1 MRIVDKISFK
11 EQTFRL
17 REDAILDAAHRLL
30 AQKGFDLMTMDEV
43 AADVGIAKPSLYKHF
58 VSKEQLVGAAMI
70 RLIDG
75 ALDFIDQI
83 PATASPLV
91 KMKSILAW
99 ALRARLSGGLPYIP
113 ATSPLMRE
121 MFLKNIRYVSKLLK
135 LNSLVAAMVKN
146 ARHIGELRSDLPD
159 DVILF
164 SFYARSCDP
173 AVDFLRLYSKLDNEA
188 IIAHMISSCFD
199 RLTQPIAMGGKDD
212 PRLSV
217 AGDARAARDASCPR
231 APAGHP

>member
-1 MRIVDKISFK
+1 MRILDKITFK

-70 RLIDG
+70 RLIEG
-75 ALDFIDQI
+75 ALDFIDTL
-83 PATASPLV
+83 PATESPLV

-99 ALRARLSGGLPYIP
+99 SLRVRLGGGLPYLP
-113 ATSPLMRE
+113 ATSPLVRE
-121 MFLKNIRYVSKLLK
+121 MLLKNIRYVTKVLK
-135 LNSLVAAMVKN
+135 LNAQVSAMVKR
-146 ARHIGELRSDLPD
+146 ARQTGELRSDLPD

-173 AVDFLRLYSKLDNEA
+173 AVDFLRLYSKLDSEA

-199 RLTQPIAMGGKDD
+199 GLAQPSAIGVKAGVG
-212 PRLSV
+212 LSV
-217 AGDARAARDASCPR
+217 ASPAQAAASTRTPT
-231 APAGHP
+231 GQS

>member
-1 MRIVDKISFK
+1 MRILDKISFK
-11 EQTFRL
+11 EQTFKL

-70 RLIDG
+70 RLIEG
-75 ALDFIDQI
+75 ALDFVDQL
-83 PATASPLV
+83 PTAESPLV

-99 ALRARLSGGLPYIP
+99 ALRVRLGGGLPYLP
-113 ATSPLMRE
+113 ATSPQVRDMLT
-121 MFLKNIRYVSKLLK
+121 KNIRYVTKVLK
-135 LNSLVAAMVKN
+135 LNGQISDMVKK
-146 ARHIGELRSDLPD
+146 AKKSGELRADLPE

-173 AVDFLRLYSKLDNEA
+173 AVDYLRMYSKLDNEA
-188 IIAHMISSCFD
+188 IIAHMISGCFD
-199 RLTQPIAMGGKDD
+199 GLAEPLQAGKGN
-212 PRLSV
+212 LISSV
-217 AGDARAARDASCPR
+217 PAAGYP
-231 APAGHP
+231 

>member
-1 MRIVDKISFK
+1 MSSNLVTVNI
-11 EQTFRL
+11 
-17 REDAILDAAHRLL
+17 DAIKIGQPLPFALKGSDGTLL

-83 PATASPLV
+83 PATESPLD
-91 KMKSILAW
+91 KMKSILNW
-99 ALRARLSGGLPYIP
+99 ALQVRLSGGLPYLP
-113 ATSPLMRE
+113 ATSPLVRE
-121 MFLKNIRYVSKLLK
+121 MLLKNIRYVSKLLK
-135 LNSLVAAMVKN
+135 LNSRVAAMVQN
-146 ARHIGELRSDLPD
+146 ARQTGELRSDLPD

-199 RLTQPIAMGGKDD
+199 GLTQPIAMGGKRDA
-212 PRLSV
+212 RLNV
-217 AGDARAARDASCPR
+217 AGDARAASCPR
-231 APAGHP
+231 APSGHP

>member
-1 MRIVDKISFK
+1 MRIIDKISFK
-11 EQTFRL
+11 KQTFKL

-83 PATASPLV
+83 PATESPLD
-91 KMKSILAW
+91 KMKSILNW
-99 ALRARLSGGLPYIP
+99 ALQVRLSGGLPYLP
-113 ATSPLMRE
+113 ATSPLVRE
-121 MFLKNIRYVSKLLK
+121 MLLKNIRYVSKLLK
-135 LNSLVAAMVKN
+135 LNSRVAAMVQN
-146 ARHIGELRSDLPD
+146 ARQTGELRSDLPD

-173 AVDFLRLYSKLDNEA
+173 AIDFLRLYSKLDNEA
-188 IIAHMISSCFD
+188 IIAHMTSSCFD
-199 RLTQPIAMGGKDD
+199 GLAQPIAMGNKGDA
-212 PRLSV
+212 RLSV
-217 AGDARAARDASCPR
+217 ASAARDASCPR
-231 APAGHP
+231 ASAGQP

>member
-1 MRIVDKISFK
+1 MRILDKISFK

-83 PATASPLV
+83 PPTESPLV

-99 ALRARLSGGLPYIP
+99 ALRVRLGGGLPYLP
-113 ATSPLMRE
+113 ATSPQVRDMLT
-121 MFLKNIRYVSKLLK
+121 KNIRYVTKVLK
-135 LNSLVAAMVKN
+135 LNSLVAAMVKS
-146 ARHIGELRSDLPD
+146 AKQAGELRSDLPD

-164 SFYARSCDP
+164 GFYARSCDP
-173 AVDFLRLYSKLDNEA
+173 AVDYLRLYSKLDDEA

-199 RLTQPIAMGGKDD
+199 GLAQALRTGEK
-212 PRLSV
+212 
-217 AGDARAARDASCPR
+217 GDARSNAASDIRDAVSTP
-231 APAGHP
+231 APTGQS